1 MSETV
6 VVGLLAASA
15 GLAGVVLSAVIDEL
29 RLRRRDER
37 LRESEQRDRHLEAIR
52 QTRLMLAAQVAWLQ
66 DVAVGDIQAAAES
79 KGRLETQERGSLGL
93 VGDIEVARA
102 YQELVVRLQRRFG
115 QSIRVED
122 VIDVVNV
129 MGLVTDAL
137 DQQEQRI
144 LGGTEIR
151 QLTTAELQRLADP
164 EDLADR
170 MLAVDR
176 YPSIAARIARL
187 VILPLSWVTR
197 RRRRVHRSAN
207 ASDPKVWPLAQIPD
221 PERDQTAE
229 SGPLSDAA
237 RDEPTPSP
245 ARGRN
250 RRS

>member
-29 RLRRRDER
+29 RLRRRDDR

-66 DVAVGDIQAAAES
+66 DIAVGDLEAAEES
-79 KGRLETQERGSLGL
+79 KGRMETQERGSLGL

-102 YQELVVRLQRRFG
+102 YQDLVVRLQRRLG
-115 QSIRVED
+115 QTIRVDD

-144 LGGTEIR
+144 LGTNEIH
-151 QLTTAELQRLADP
+151 QLSPAQLRGLADAD
-164 EDLADR
+164 DLADR

-176 YPSIAARIARL
+176 YPSIAARMARL
-187 VILPLSWVTR
+187 VILPMSWVTR
-197 RRRRVHRSAN
+197 RRRRAHRRRMAN
-207 ASDPKVWPLAQIPD
+207 ATELNPRPPEQEPAS
-221 PERDQTAE
+221 ERD
-229 SGPLSDAA
+229 
-237 RDEPTPSP
+237 
-245 ARGRN
+245 
-250 RRS
+250 